1 MSVKSLRR
9 ESQTYLLALAYE
21 LLAVAEPEFHHQDL
35 SHHQH
40 ISLLIVLVVAERWR
54 LHRFSRMMEQ
64 QQLIVGSRVVQRL
77 YLDEDG

>member
-9 ESQTYLLALAYE
+9 ESQTYLLAFAYE
-21 LLAVAEPEFHHQDL
+21 LLAVAEPEFHHQDP